1 MKLTNYPLAAED
13 NLKTFE
19 FISEGPNGLIKKMV
33 QFTPTNLQGFYIL
46 AFGDKDSSTG
56 ELDDLAISNNND
68 TERIL
73 ATVAA
78 SVYAFT
84 DKYPE
89 AWIYATGS
97 TKARTRLY
105 RMGINKYF
113 SQARKDF
120 EILGQTERHWE
131 AYEKDKNYNGFLVRR
146 KNQLKPKLK

>member
-1 MKLTNYPLAAED
+1 MKLANYPLAAED

-19 FISEGPNGLIKKMV
+19 FISEGPNGLIRKMV

-46 AFGDKDSSTG
+46 AFGDKDSKTG

-78 SVYAFT
+78 TVYAFT
-84 DKYPE
+84 DKYSD

-113 SQARKDF
+113 SQSRKDF
-120 EILGQTERHWE
+120 EILGQMEKHWE
-131 AYEKDKNYNGFLVRR
+131 AYEKDKNYVGFLVKR
-146 KNQLKPKLK
+146 KKIKTHLK

>member
-1 MKLTNYPLAAED
+1 MKSTNYPLSAED

-19 FISEGPNGLIKKMV
+19 FISEGPNGLIRKMV

-46 AFGDKDSSTG
+46 AFGDKDSKTG

-78 SVYAFT
+78 TVYAFT
-84 DKYPE
+84 DKYSD

-120 EILGQTERHWE
+120 EILGQTEKHWE
-131 AYEKDKNYNGFLVRR
+131 AYEKDKDYDGFLVRR
-146 KNQLKPKLK
+146 KKIKTHSK

>member
-1 MKLTNYPLAAED
+1 MKSTNYPLSAKD

-19 FISEGPNGLIKKMV
+19 FISEGPNGLIRKMV

-46 AFGDKDSSTG
+46 AFGDKDSKTG

-78 SVYAFT
+78 TVYAFT
-84 DKYPE
+84 DKYSD

-120 EILGQTERHWE
+120 EILGQTEKHWE
-131 AYEKDKNYNGFLVRR
+131 AYEKDKDYDGFLVRR
-146 KNQLKPKLK
+146 KKIKTHLK

>member
-1 MKLTNYPLAAED
+1 MKLANYPLAAEE

-19 FISEGPNGLIKKMV
+19 FISEGPNGLIRKMV

-46 AFGDKDSSTG
+46 AFGDKDSKTG

-78 SVYAFT
+78 TVYAFT
-84 DKYPE
+84 DKYSD

-120 EILGQTERHWE
+120 EILGQMEKHWE
-131 AYEKDKNYNGFLVRR
+131 AYEKDKNYVGFLVKR
-146 KNQLKPKLK
+146 KKIKTHLK

>member
-1 MKLTNYPLAAED
+1 MKLTNYPLSAED

-19 FISEGPNGLIKKMV
+19 FISEGPNGLIRKMV

-46 AFGDKDSSTG
+46 AFGDKDSKTG

-78 SVYAFT
+78 TVYAFT
-84 DKYPE
+84 DKYSD

-97 TKARTRLY
+97 TKALTRLY

-113 SQARKDF
+113 TQARKDF
-120 EILGQTERHWE
+120 EILGQTEKHWE
-131 AYEKDKNYNGFLVRR
+131 AYEKDKDYDGFLVRR
-146 KNQLKPKLK
+146 KKIKTHLK

>member
-1 MKLTNYPLAAED
+1 MKLTNYPLSAED

-19 FISEGPNGLIKKMV
+19 FISEGPNGLIRKMV

-46 AFGDKDSSTG
+46 AFGDKDSKTG

-78 SVYAFT
+78 TVYAFT
-84 DKYPE
+84 DKYSD

-113 SQARKDF
+113 TQARKDF
-120 EILGQTERHWE
+120 EILGQTEKHWE
-131 AYEKDKNYNGFLVRR
+131 AYEKDKDYDGFLVRR
-146 KNQLKPKLK
+146 KKIKTHLK

>member
-1 MKLTNYPLAAED
+1 MKSNYPLSAED
-13 NLKTFE
+13 NLKIFE

-33 QFTPTNLQGFYIL
+33 QFTPTNLHGFYIL
-46 AFGDKDSSTG
+46 AFGDKDSKTG
-56 ELDDLAISNNND
+56 ELDDLSISNNND

-78 SVYAFT
+78 AVYAFT
-84 DKYPE
+84 DKYSD

-113 SQARKDF
+113 SQVRNDF
-120 EILGQTERHWE
+120 EILGQTEKHWE
-131 AYEKDKNYNGFLVRR
+131 AYEKDKDYGGFLVRR
-146 KNQLKPKLK
+146 KKIKTHSK

>member
-1 MKLTNYPLAAED
+1 MKSTNYPLSAED

-19 FISEGPNGLIKKMV
+19 FISEGPNGLIRKMV

-46 AFGDKDSSTG
+46 AFGDKDSKTG
-56 ELDDLAISNNND
+56 ELDDLAISNNHD

-78 SVYAFT
+78 TVYAFT
-84 DKYPE
+84 DKYSE

-113 SQARKDF
+113 SKVRKDF
-120 EILGQTERHWE
+120 EILGQTEKNWE
-131 AYEKDKNYNGFLVRR
+131 AYEKDKDYDGFLVRR
-146 KNQLKPKLK
+146 KKIKTLLR

>member
-1 MKLTNYPLAAED
+1 MKSSNYPLSAED

-19 FISEGPNGLIKKMV
+19 FISEGPNGLIRKMV

-46 AFGDKDSSTG
+46 AFGDKDSKTG

-78 SVYAFT
+78 TVYAFT
-84 DKYPE
+84 DKYSD

-120 EILGQTERHWE
+120 EILGQTEKHWE
-131 AYEKDKNYNGFLVRR
+131 AYEKDKDYDGFLVRR
-146 KNQLKPKLK
+146 KKIKTHLK

>member
-1 MKLTNYPLAAED
+1 MKLTNYPLSAED

-19 FISEGPNGLIKKMV
+19 FISEGPNGLIRKMV

-46 AFGDKDSSTG
+46 AFGDKDSKTG

-78 SVYAFT
+78 TVYAFT
-84 DKYPE
+84 DKYSD

-120 EILGQTERHWE
+120 EILGQTEKHWE
-131 AYEKDKNYNGFLVRR
+131 AYEKDKDYDGFLVRR
-146 KNQLKPKLK
+146 KKIKTHLK

>member
-1 MKLTNYPLAAED
+1 MKSTNYPLSAED

-19 FISEGPNGLIKKMV
+19 FISEGPNGLIRKMV

-46 AFGDKDSSTG
+46 AFGDKDSKTG

-78 SVYAFT
+78 TVYAFT
-84 DKYPE
+84 DKYSD

-120 EILGQTERHWE
+120 EILGQTEKHWE
-131 AYEKDKNYNGFLVRR
+131 AYEKDKDYDGFLVRR
-146 KNQLKPKLK
+146 KKIKTHLK

>member
-1 MKLTNYPLAAED
+1 MKSTNYPLSAED

-19 FISEGPNGLIKKMV
+19 FISEGPNGLIRKMV

-46 AFGDKDSSTG
+46 AFGDKDSKTG

-78 SVYAFT
+78 TVYAFT
-84 DKYPE
+84 DKYSD

-113 SQARKDF
+113 SQTRKDF
-120 EILGQTERHWE
+120 EILGQTEKHWE
-131 AYEKDKNYNGFLVRR
+131 AYEKDKDYDGFLVRR
-146 KNQLKPKLK
+146 KKIKTYLK